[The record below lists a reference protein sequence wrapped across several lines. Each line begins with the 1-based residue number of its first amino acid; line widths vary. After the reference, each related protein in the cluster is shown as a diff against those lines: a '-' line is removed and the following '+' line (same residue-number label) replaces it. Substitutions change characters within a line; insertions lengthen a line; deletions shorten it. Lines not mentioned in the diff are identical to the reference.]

1 ELKVALE
8 GFWRGDISQSELLA
22 VGRRLR
28 EANWRLQREA
38 GLDFVT
44 VGDFAWYDSV
54 LQTTVHLGALPTRFG
69 FAPEALTL
77 AQYFVLAR
85 GNAEHCALELTKWFD
100 TNYHYLVPEWSAAT
114 RFDGGVDW
122 LFDEVREAQNLGHPV
137 KVALPGP
144 LTLLHL
150 GKLVSGLSSKL

>member
-1 ELKVALE
+1 MAIAHTLGFPRIGANRELKVALE
-8 GFWRGDISQSELLA
+8 GFWRGDISESELLA

-54 LQTTVHLGALPTRFG
+54 LQTTVHLGALPTRIG

-85 GNAEHCALELTKWFD
+85 GNAEHCALELTKSF
-100 TNYHYLVPEWSAAT
+100 
-114 RFDGGVDW
+114 
-122 LFDEVREAQNLGHPV
+122 
-137 KVALPGP
+137 
-144 LTLLHL
+144 
-150 GKLVSGLSSKL
+150 